1 MNTIKTSPYNP
12 FDYLENDEEIN
23 EYLSTAFNDEDPH
36 VFLIALGYLAKKR
49 GMAEIARLTG
59 VNRESLYKSLSG
71 KGNPGFATIAKIAKA
86 LGLGL
91 RWEAKAV
98 HG

>member
-12 FDYLENDEEIN
+12 FDYLENEEEIN

-71 KGNPGFATIAKIAKA
+71 KGNPG
-86 LGLGL
+86 LPL
-91 RWEAKAV
+91 
-98 HG
+98 